1 MTTTN
6 QKQEIV
12 RSLNNLDAV
21 QSEKVLSFIK
31 GLIHNEPNDLYQ
43 QHLKR
48 KAMQEIGQ
56 ALQQA
61 QHSF

>member
-6 QKQEIV
+6 QKLEIL

-21 QSEKVLSFIK
+21 QSEKVLIFIK
-31 GLIHNEPNDLYQ
+31 DLLHSEQNDLYHQ
-43 QHLKR
+43 YMKR

-56 ALQQA
+56 ALRQA
-61 QHSF
+61 PHAF

>member
-12 RSLNNLDAV
+12 QSLRHLDAV
-21 QSEKVLSFIK
+21 QSEKVLNFIK
-31 GLIHNEPNDLYQ
+31 GLLDVEHNDLHH
-43 QHLKR
+43 QHLKV
-48 KAMQEIGQ
+48 KALKEISH
-56 ALQQA
+56 ALQA